1 MSRRIL
7 EPVQLVPG
15 VDGRVGVGVD
25 HGVSGKFVVV
35 VTVVVV
41 VVMVAAAVVVMTV
54 VMVSASLGLALLQAR
69 DEVKQPPH
77 QVRVDRA
84 RNGDE
89 DATFVVVVASVAPAP
104 AAAVVTVHA
113 ERSER
118 VVGGVGRA

>member
-25 HGVSGKFVVV
+25 HGVGGKFVVV

-54 VMVSASLGLALLQAR
+54 VMAVSASLGLALLQAR

-89 DATFVVVVASVAPAP
+89 DATFVVVVASVAL
-104 AAAVVTVHA
+104 AAVVAVHS

-118 VVGGVGRA
+118 VVGGIGRA

>member
-41 VVMVAAAVVVMTV
+41 VVMVAAAVMMTV

>member
-15 VDGRVGVGVD
+15 VNGRVGVGVD
-25 HGVSGKFVVV
+25 HGVGGKFVVV

-41 VVMVAAAVVVMTV
+41 VVMVAAVVVMTM
-54 VMVSASLGLALLQAR
+54 VMAAGSASLGLALLQAG
-69 DEVKQPPH
+69 DEVKQSPN

-89 DATFVVVVASVAPAP
+89 DSAFVVVVASVAPA
-104 AAAVVTVHA
+104 AVVTVHS

-118 VVGGVGRA
+118 VVRGVSRA